1 MTNID
6 NNICIILEE
15 LVFRCSYNKENFRRE
30 NYMENFTFYSPTFF
44 AFGKDTENDAGK
56 YVKRFGGSK
65 VLIHYGGGSVVK
77 SGLLD
82 RVKKSLD
89 DEGISYILLGG
100 VKPNPRSGLVYEGIE
115 LCKKENIDFVL
126 AVGGGSVIDSSKAIA
141 AGTLYDGDFWDFY
154 SGKRI
159 EEALPVGTILTIAA
173 AGSEGSPDSVITK
186 EEGMFKRGA
195 SGDAI
200 RPKFS
205 ILNPALTQTLPP
217 YQTAAGIT
225 DIMAHLHERY
235 LTNSKEVE
243 VTDRLIEGLLLT
255 MIHEGPRVI
264 EDPNN
269 YEARANIMWAG
280 MMAHNNS
287 CGVGRSQ
294 DWNSHN
300 IEHELSA
307 IYDCAHGAGLAV
319 TMPAVFKYVYKHDVM
334 RFAKLAVRVWG
345 CQMDFDNPERTA
357 LEGIAALEN
366 FLKSIG
372 MPLNFSEL
380 GAKEEDIPRLVE
392 ALCYGDGRT
401 GSISGF
407 VTLNTDDCTKIYQMM
422 V

>member
-1 MTNID
+1 
-6 NNICIILEE
+6 
-15 LVFRCSYNKENFRRE
+15 
-30 NYMENFTFYSPTFF
+30 MENFNYYSPTFF
-44 AFGKDTENDAGK
+44 AFGKGRENEAGSF
-56 YVKRFGGSK
+56 VKRFGGSK
-65 VLIHYGGGSVVK
+65 VLIHYGGGSVVQ

-82 RVKKSLD
+82 RVKASLEK
-89 DEGISYILLGG
+89 EGIPYILLGG
-100 VKPNPRSGLVYEGIE
+100 VKPNPRSGLVYEGID
-115 LCKKENIDFVL
+115 LCRKEGVDFVL
-126 AVGGGSVIDSSKAIA
+126 AVGGGSTIDSSKAIA

-154 SGKRI
+154 TGKEI

-173 AGSEGSPDSVITK
+173 AGSEGSPDSVITR

-205 ILNPALTQTLPP
+205 ILNPVLTQTLPP

-264 EDPNN
+264 ADPDN

-307 IYDCAHGAGLAV
+307 LYDCAHGAGLAV
-319 TMPAVFKYVYKHDVM
+319 TMPAVFRYVYRHDVM
-334 RFAKLAVRVWG
+334 RFARLAVRVWG
-345 CQMDFDNPERTA
+345 CQMDFDNPEATA
-357 LEGIAALEN
+357 LAGIAALEN
-366 FLKSIG
+366 FLKGIG
-372 MPLNFSEL
+372 MPLSFAEL
-380 GAKEEDIPRLVE
+380 GAKEADIPALVK

-407 VTLNTDDCTKIYQMM
+407 VTLDENDCTKIYQMM

>member
-1 MTNID
+1 
-6 NNICIILEE
+6 
-15 LVFRCSYNKENFRRE
+15 
-30 NYMENFTFYSPTFF
+30 MENFNFYSPTFF
-44 AFGKDTENDAGK
+44 AFGKDRENEAGSF
-56 YVKRFGGSK
+56 VKRFGGSK

-82 RVKKSLD
+82 RVKASLD
-89 DEGISYILLGG
+89 KEGIPYVFLGG
-100 VKPNPRSGLVYEGIE
+100 VRPNPRSGLVYEGIE
-115 LCKKENIDFVL
+115 LCKKEKIDFVL

-141 AGTLYDGDFWDFY
+141 AGTVYDGDFWDFY
-154 SGKRI
+154 MGKRI

-255 MIHEGPRVI
+255 TIHEGPRVI
-264 EDPNN
+264 ADPDN

-307 IYDCAHGAGLAV
+307 LYDCAHGAGLAV

-345 CQMDFDNPERTA
+345 CQMDFDNPEATA
-357 LEGIAALEN
+357 LAGIAALEN
-366 FLKSIG
+366 FLRGIG
-372 MPLNFSEL
+372 MPLNFAEL
-380 GAKEEDIPRLVE
+380 GAKEEDIPTLVK
-392 ALCYGDGRT
+392 ALCYGDGRG

-407 VTLNTDDCTKIYQMM
+407 VTLDENDCTKIYQMM

>member
-1 MTNID
+1 M
-6 NNICIILEE
+6 NNFI
-15 LVFRCSYNKENFRRE
+15 
-30 NYMENFTFYSPTFF
+30 FYSPTFF
-44 AFGKDTENDAGK
+44 MFGKDTENNAGEL
-56 YVKRFGGSK
+56 VKRFGGSK
-65 VLIHYGGGSVVK
+65 VLIHYGGGSVVR

-82 RVKKSLD
+82 RVKRSLEV
-89 DEGISYILLGG
+89 EGIGYVELGG
-100 VKPNPRSGLVYEGIE
+100 VKPNPRSSLVYEGID
-115 LCKKENIDFVL
+115 LCKKENVDFVL
-126 AVGGGSVIDSSKAIA
+126 AVGGGSTIDSSKAIA
-141 AGTLYDGDFWDFY
+141 AGVVYDGDFWDFY

-159 EEALPVGTILTIAA
+159 EKALPIGTILTIAA

-186 EEGMFKRGA
+186 EEGMLKRGA

-235 LTNSKEVE
+235 LTNTKDVE

-264 EDPNN
+264 ADPND

-280 MMAHNNS
+280 MMAHNNAV
-287 CGVGRSQ
+287 GVGRSQ

-307 IYDCAHGAGLAV
+307 LYDCAHGAGLAV

-345 CQMDFDNPERTA
+345 CQMDFDHPEVTA
-357 LEGIAALEN
+357 LAGIEALKN

-372 MPLNFSEL
+372 MPLTFGEL
-380 GAKEEDIPRLVE
+380 GAKEEDIPKLVDV
-392 ALCYGDGRT
+392 LCNGNGRN

-407 VTLNTDDCTKIYQMM
+407 VTLTAEDCTNIYKMM
-422 V
+422 I